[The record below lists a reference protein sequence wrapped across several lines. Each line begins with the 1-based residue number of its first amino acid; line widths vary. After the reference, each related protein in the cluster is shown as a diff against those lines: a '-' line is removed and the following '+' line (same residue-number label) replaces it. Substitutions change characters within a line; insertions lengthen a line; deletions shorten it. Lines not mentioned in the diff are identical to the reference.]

1 MMRAKAWAGSVILL
15 TRLLVEKE
23 CVCNAGPDA
32 VIEVHLYDAL
42 ALVVELPLA
51 PVVSGTL
58 RE

>member
-1 MMRAKAWAGSVILL
+1 VILL